1 MYEVL
6 LPLGEWD
13 SRAKSLH
20 YLKREWPQ
28 RKFLK
33 VGGKNVQHPALA
45 ERHKMLLPP
54 LHFKLGLMKDF
65 VEATDWTE
73 SAFKYLAVKFPLL
86 SETKIKDG
94 VLWVFRFANS
104 SKTTCLTA

>member
-1 MYEVL
+1 MGQQSKIFA
-6 LPLGEWD
+6 LPEERVAAEEISEG
-13 SRAKSLH
+13 R
-20 YLKREWPQ
+20 
-28 RKFLK
+28 RKECATPSIGRK
-33 VGGKNVQHPALA
+33 AQNAATSP
-45 ERHKMLLPP
+45 
-54 LHFKLGLMKDF
+54 HFELGLMKDF